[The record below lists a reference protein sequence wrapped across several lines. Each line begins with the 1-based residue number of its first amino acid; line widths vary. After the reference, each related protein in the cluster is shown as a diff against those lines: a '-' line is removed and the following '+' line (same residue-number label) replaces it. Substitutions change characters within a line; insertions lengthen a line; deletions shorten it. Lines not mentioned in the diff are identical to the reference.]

1 MGRPMF
7 TNIVAMQFVVAM
19 CYFGNNKF
27 VRTVHTIESPPYTVV
42 HSESEFEVR
51 LYRENSWMSALVQG
65 TTSFEK
71 STKDGFHR

>member
-1 MGRPMF
+1 MF

-27 VRTVHTIESPPYTVV
+27 VRIVHAIESPPYTVV
-42 HSESEFEVR
+42 YSESEFQVR
-51 LYRENSWMSALVQG
+51 LYRENSWMSALVRG